1 MENFISFIHVIVSI
15 LLVVTILM
23 QSASSGLSAMLGG
36 TGTVKMEKRGAEK
49 LVFQVCIVLF
59 VLFLVLSLLRWFI

>member
-1 MENFISFIHVIVSI
+1 MENFITIIHVIVSV
-15 LLVVTILM
+15 LLIATILM

-49 LVFQVCIVLF
+49 LVFQACVVLL
-59 VLFLVLSLLRWFI
+59 VLFLRFYGS